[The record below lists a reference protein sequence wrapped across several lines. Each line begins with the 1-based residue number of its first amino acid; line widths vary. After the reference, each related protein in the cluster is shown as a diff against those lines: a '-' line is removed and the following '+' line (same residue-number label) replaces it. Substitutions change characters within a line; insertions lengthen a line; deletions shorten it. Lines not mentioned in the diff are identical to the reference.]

1 MESDENNKIIN
12 AFSLICPEC
21 GVGNPEDADN
31 CIICD
36 RDLKNIII
44 FMEDDPYDL
53 EITEDSLIEYK
64 KNFWGDERT
73 GEKNEYKLEKIEK
86 VEFGSPISRL
96 IFYYEEERI
105 VLPLREENMEIVK
118 SFFKNI
124 K

>member
-1 MESDENNKIIN
+1 MESDENNEIIN

-73 GEKNEYKLEKIEK
+73 GKKNEY
-86 VEFGSPISRL
+86 
-96 IFYYEEERI
+96 
-105 VLPLREENMEIVK
+105 
-118 SFFKNI
+118 
-124 K
+124 